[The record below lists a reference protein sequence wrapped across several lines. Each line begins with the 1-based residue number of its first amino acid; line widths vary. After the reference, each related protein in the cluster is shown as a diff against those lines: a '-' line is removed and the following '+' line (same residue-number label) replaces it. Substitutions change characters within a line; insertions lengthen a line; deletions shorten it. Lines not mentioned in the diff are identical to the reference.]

1 MATSAP
7 RGRRG
12 TLLSAAVA
20 LLVLGTLGR
29 VLTFTFAGAPALAV
43 RANSATTAL
52 RGWRWDRTLTEDCR
66 DGSDINEGYW
76 IGEVGIRQACTNKG
90 FRYMMR
96 PMPDELKSKEPNT
109 GPKLLEIGPFKI
121 RIGEIFGGTGSTEPS
136 RNREDAPF
144 WGDSRT

>member
-1 MATSAP
+1 MAASRKSAV
-7 RGRRG
+7 
-12 TLLSAAVA
+12 LLPAAVA
-20 LLVLGTLGR
+20 LLVLAGVGHLAA
-29 VLTFTFAGAPALAV
+29 FCFAGARAPAE
-43 RANSATTAL
+43 RATAPTTAL

-96 PMPDELKSKEPNT
+96 PMPQELKSKEPNT

-136 RNREDAPF
+136 RNRDEAPF
-144 WGDSRT
+144 WGDSRN